1 MLSRLQDI
9 ISTASGRLPAN
20 VAVRLDRAP
29 LCTFTFDDC
38 PRSSLEAGGRIL
50 EHRGLAGTFFV
61 CGGTFGAGE
70 QEPMLAASDLES
82 LIRRGHELGCH
93 TYSHTSV
100 RSTSI
105 ARLREDLDH
114 NREVLLAASGAES
127 LVSFAYPFGRTNHAA
142 KVEIAR
148 RFAAARGIRPGVN
161 GRILDM
167 AELLAVRLYA
177 WDFKAERIRAF
188 IERAADSCG
197 WLIFYTHD
205 VRDSPSSVGC
215 TAEQFNSVVQMVVD
229 SQMEVLP
236 MRSAVG
242 RMMHRA

>member
-1 MLSRLQDI
+1 MLSRLHDI
-9 ISTASGRLPAN
+9 ISKVSGRLPGSM
-20 VAVRLDRAP
+20 AVRLDHAP

-38 PRSSLEAGGRIL
+38 PRSALENGGRIL
-50 EHRGLAGTFFV
+50 EERGLAGTFFV
-61 CGGTFGAGE
+61 AGGALGGGE
-70 QEPMLAASDLES
+70 QEPMLAASDLEK
-82 LIRRGHELGCH
+82 LVRRGHELGCH

-100 RSTSI
+100 RSISVP
-105 ARLREDLDH
+105 RLRADLDH

-127 LVSFAYPFGRTNHAA
+127 LVSFAYPFGRASYAA

-167 AELLAVRLYA
+167 AQLLAVRIYA
-177 WDFKAERIRAF
+177 REFTPERIRAF
-188 IERAADSCG
+188 IERTARSCG

-215 TAEQFNSVVQMVVD
+215 TAAQFEAVVQMVVGARI
-229 SQMEVLP
+229 EVLP

-242 RMMHRA
+242 RIMHRA